1 MVMER
6 ERGKG
11 AGSSEVEWLE
21 AESWEVGWSEAGSS
35 QPGSSEGA
43 MAMASRK

>member
-21 AESWEVGWSEAGSS
+21 AESWEAGSS